1 MAKSYSEKDVT
12 ILEFPDNVRKKP
24 GMYIGAPDGNGM
36 AQCVKE
42 ITDNVLDEAL
52 AGRNKFLGIS
62 FEKDGSIIVWDKGG
76 GVPVGKH
83 KKTGKSTLIAVFGS
97 LHAGAKMDAKDKAY
111 EASTGTHGVGSAAT
125 NALSEKFHVAT
136 NRDGK
141 WWSVEFKRGVLKQ
154 DLKKISTPK
163 TPDGKKA
170 EKGTI
175 VSFKLDESCF
185 TAKAKL
191 NNKKIIASLE
201 IASYLYPMV
210 KFVVIDKVNGKR
222 KKFYQPDGYKALMKK
237 KAEQLSAELMGKPF
251 IYASKNLN
259 VVAQWSDYTEEAIS
273 SYVNGSP
280 TIEHGTHVAGFF
292 GALNEALKPYKGKR
306 ADFTPADLRAG
317 LIGVVNY
324 KMASPMFDSQT
335 KEKLKS
341 QGAEDD
347 VKNQAIISLTEYFKN
362 NKTFA
367 RELCSR
373 ATEMKK
379 SRAQFTANKKLA
391 AQLTSKKH
399 RSSLPKKL
407 TTCLTKD
414 PNKRELFLVEGDSAG
429 GTSKVCRD
437 PQFQEILP
445 LRGKIINA
453 YGPSSDRAEG
463 SVEVISLL
471 QGIGFSNKHKNP
483 EKHLRVGK
491 IMILADA
498 DDDGQHIALLVA
510 SLLYKILP
518 PLFVDKKVY
527 IVNTP
532 LFMATYKD
540 KQYVGMTR
548 KEVLNKI
555 PTDKKEGIH
564 VTRFK
569 GLGEISASSGVLQ
582 ETAFNPKTR
591 NVTRLADLSKS
602 DRAKFVAL
610 AGERPADRKKLLF
623 STLRSGE

>member
-1 MAKSYSEKDVT
+1 MSKKYDEKSIQIFEG
-12 ILEFPDNVRKKP
+12 LEGVRKKP
-24 GMYIGAPDGNGM
+24 GMYVGSPDAAGM
-36 AQCVKE
+36 RQCVKE
-42 ITDNVLDEAL
+42 ITDNAIDEAL
-52 AGRNKFLGIS
+52 AGRNNFVGIS
-62 FEKDGSIIVWDKGG
+62 FDGDTITVWDKGAG
-76 GVPVGKH
+76 IPVGKH
-83 KKTGKSTLIAVFGS
+83 EKTNRSTLIEVFAR
-97 LHAGAKMDAKDKAY
+97 LHAGGKMSAKDTAY
-111 EASTGTHGVGSAAT
+111 SASTGTHGVGSACT
-125 NALSEKFHVAT
+125 NALSEFFNVTTFRDKNWWQVKFKK
-136 NRDGK
+136 GK
-141 WWSVEFKRGVLKQ
+141 VLTEKP
-154 DLKKISTPK
+154 LKVKAPK
-163 TPDGKKA
+163 LPNGKKA
-170 EKGTI
+170 EKGT
-175 VSFKLDESCF
+175 VVEFKLDTTCF
-185 TAKAKL
+185 NKGAVLKPKL
-191 NNKKIIASLE
+191 IMQAFE
-201 IASYLYPMV
+201 IQAYLQPNV
-210 KFVVIDKVNGKR
+210 KFQFIDKSKGI
-222 KKFYQPDGYKALMKK
+222 KKLFYQPDGYKALMKK

-259 VVAQWSDYTEEAIS
+259 IVVQWSDYTEEAIS

-347 VKNQAIISLTEYFKN
+347 VKNQAIIGLTEYFKN

-453 YGPSSDRAEG
+453 YGPSADRAEA
-463 SVEVISLL
+463 SAEVISLL

-548 KEVLNKI
+548 KEVLKKI